1 MTECPGV
8 GSRDVAKIRLG
19 MLGLV
24 ALGTI
29 AMLAELALIGHTE
42 DSNQLIPL
50 GVGGAG
56 MAAVLWTVL
65 APRAG
70 ALRFLQLVMLLY
82 IGSGVVGVT
91 LHALANAEFQ
101 REMDP
106 AIAGVNL
113 VLKVFEAT
121 SPPAMAPALM
131 VQLGLLGLLFTY
143 KHPALTDGTGAGG

>member
-1 MTECPGV
+1 MTECPRV
-8 GSRDVAKIRLG
+8 ESRDVAKIRLG

-24 ALGTI
+24 AFGTL
-29 AMLAELALIGHTE
+29 AMLAELTLIGHTE

-50 GVGGAG
+50 GVGGVG
-56 MAAVLWTVL
+56 MVAVLWTAL
-65 APRAG
+65 APRVG

-91 LHALANAEFQ
+91 LHAVANAEFQ
-101 REMDP
+101 REMDST
-106 AIAGVNL
+106 IVGIKL
-113 VLKVFEAT
+113 LMKVLEAT

-143 KHPALTDGTGAGG
+143 KHPVLKDGTGAGG